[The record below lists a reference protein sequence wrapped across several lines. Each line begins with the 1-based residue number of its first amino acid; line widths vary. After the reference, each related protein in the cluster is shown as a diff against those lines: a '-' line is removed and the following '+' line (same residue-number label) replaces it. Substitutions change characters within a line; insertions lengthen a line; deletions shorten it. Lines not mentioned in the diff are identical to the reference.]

1 MSDDEP
7 PIHTLGIPQE
17 VWPHSLA
24 SEEQSYQNMLSQH
37 QCTFQNLVILSD
49 ITLPLGQISSIGNS
63 CDELRI
69 VLYTSEWGTAC
80 W

>member
-7 PIHTLGIPQE
+7 PTHTLGIPQE
-17 VWPHSLA
+17 AWPHSLA

-63 CDELRI
+63 SDELRL